1 MPYFGRP
8 RLLPA
13 SWQRPMPLGFVRVV
27 FYPACVYP
35 VLDAVCGNACS
46 LDTHSTLMHVK
57 KTGGYEPSAITSAGP
72 CLPATA
78 RETTAGVSIRLGIPR
93 SKNQWILAMMGA
105 AVTIGCAV
113 PLAQGVR
120 SLSWPKVDGFI
131 THSRNMPGYR
141 TMGVDIGYTYATGGK
156 SYTGDRFRFQ
166 FVLSARKMIG
176 RDVQSILGR
185 YRVGEPVRIAF
196 NPGNPADSVLEPGPD
211 YNSMIPFALGLLLL
225 PLGLGHVGKDYRR
238 PGTSEYPMPTRP
250 RYAVAKTLTAI
261 ALALFL
267 FGGFYLYQGI
277 SSTQWPS
284 VEGRILYSHARSGA
298 HPETLLW
305 YEYYVDNR
313 RYLGSNYRNGGNTT
327 PFRQVAETAA
337 NRYPAQRAVRAGSC
351 DRSACKSHSWRG
363 SQFRRRRMAW
373 ARAGRPRSRR
383 W

>member
-1 MPYFGRP
+1 M
-8 RLLPA
+8 A
-13 SWQRPMPLGFVRVV
+13 
-27 FYPACVYP
+27 
-35 VLDAVCGNACS
+35 
-46 LDTHSTLMHVK
+46 
-57 KTGGYEPSAITSAGP
+57 
-72 CLPATA
+72 
-78 RETTAGVSIRLGIPR
+78 
-93 SKNQWILAMMGA
+93 
-105 AVTIGCAV
+105 
-113 PLAQGVR
+113 
-120 SLSWPKVDGFI
+120 
-131 THSRNMPGYR
+131 
-141 TMGVDIGYTYATGGK
+141 
-156 SYTGDRFRFQ
+156 
-166 FVLSARKMIG
+166 G

-185 YRVGEPVRIAF
+185 YRVGEPVRIAL
-196 NPGNPADSVLEPGPD
+196 NPSNPADSVLEPGPD

-337 NRYPAQRAVRAGSC
+337 NRYPAQRAVPVYYNPRDPRDALLEPGLWWGNFVAPAIALFVLAAAWISKKYAEITAAANEVSHDEEHCSNWAG
-351 DRSACKSHSWRG
+351 
-363 SQFRRRRMAW
+363 
-373 ARAGRPRSRR
+373 
-383 W
+383 